1 MKDWLLAEGKSFTD
15 NEAKAKDDPDQED
28 ADDIEKDED
37 SIDDHDK
44 DEDVKLR
51 DMIRSILKTHNWTY
65 EQLADEITSDT
76 GEEMSK
82 WIIAKLVGGHNSFFG
97 PKGNKMNKTFETFFR
112 IVIFFFFGSK
122 IL

>member
-1 MKDWLLAEGKSFTD
+1 MFLFLFLTTNIFLGSIVKDWLLAEGKSFTD

-82 WIIAKLVGGHNSFFG
+82 WIIANLISGRTSFLG
-97 PKGNKMNKTFETFFR
+97 PKGNENK
-112 IVIFFFFGSK
+112 
-122 IL
+122 

>member
-1 MKDWLLAEGKSFTD
+1 MKDWLLAQGKSFTD
-15 NEAKAKDDPDQED
+15 DEAKAKDDPDQED
-28 ADDIEKDED
+28 ADD
-37 SIDDHDK
+37 IDDHDK

-82 WIIAKLVGGHNSFFG
+82 WIIANLISGRTSFLG
-97 PKGNKMNKTFETFFR
+97 PKGNENK
-112 IVIFFFFGSK
+112 
-122 IL
+122 